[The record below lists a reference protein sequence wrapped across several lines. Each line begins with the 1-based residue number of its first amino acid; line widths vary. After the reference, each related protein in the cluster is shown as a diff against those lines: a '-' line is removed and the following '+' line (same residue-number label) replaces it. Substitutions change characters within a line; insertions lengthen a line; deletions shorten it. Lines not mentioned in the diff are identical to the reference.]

1 MRRVVGTAVD
11 QGVAAAR
18 FVGGT
23 CPCALDHAREKA
35 TRFTCRRPGALSP
48 GARVDST
55 VGMAPCDAPLPDPLP
70 ARLAPCPPVHPSDLA
85 NVLLLVPPC
94 WRRAGAPSRRH
105 CAFSGGELHPDFPST
120 TGFWG
125 GRSGRPAPWPDAC
138 SVCSSPPSSPP
149 KRTSS
154 SVSTIPSGEDGGR
167 RSTPAA
173 SIAILSDPP
182 TAVRRKLRRRP
193 TPNLAASISYAS
205 LRPSYLAQNDHSS
218 QPRQIMPSRPPHRD
232 PSLPL
237 FLFGG

>member
-1 MRRVVGTAVD
+1 MGSLDAISIQPLRDKIQLTLTGRPGRLATCCRCSGRPGCSRRAIC
-11 QGVAAAR
+11 
-18 FVGGT
+18 GGT

-55 VGMAPCDAPLPDPLP
+55 VGMAPSDAPLPDPLP

-94 WRRAGAPSRRH
+94 WRRAGAPSRWH

-138 SVCSSPPSSPP
+138 SVCSSPPSFPP
-149 KRTSS
+149 KRTS
-154 SVSTIPSGEDGGR
+154 
-167 RSTPAA
+167 
-173 SIAILSDPP
+173 
-182 TAVRRKLRRRP
+182 
-193 TPNLAASISYAS
+193 
-205 LRPSYLAQNDHSS
+205 
-218 QPRQIMPSRPPHRD
+218 
-232 PSLPL
+232 
-237 FLFGG
+237 